1 MDDRCPR
8 KLKQPP
14 THFCPLAVARLRYRD
29 GIKDDSK
36 RKKELTEPKDAPG
49 CPWAVRSHQ
58 HGYCFFKL
66 LEDPQ
71 NPEKFTDSQIAHMI
85 GVSEEAVKKIA
96 DRVLKKAANIKAFK
110 EIKETHGDGPLVE
123 ERLIDGYEDQLN
135 DLSGITITSV
145 AEGEVKLEEDT

>member
-14 THFCPLAVARLRYRD
+14 AHFCPLAVARLRYRD
-29 GIKDDSK
+29 GIKDDPK
-36 RKKELTEPKDAPG
+36 RKKELNEPKDAPG
-49 CPWAVRSHQ
+49 CPWAIRSHA

-66 LEDPQ
+66 MMDPTT
-71 NPEKFTDSQIAHMI
+71 PEKFTDAQIAHME
-85 GVSEEAVKKIA
+85 GLPEPAVKKIA
-96 DRVLKKAANIKAFK
+96 DKCLKKAANIKAFK

-123 ERLIDGYEDQLN
+123 ERLIDGYEDSLN

-145 AEGEVKLEEDT
+145 AEGEVKSDEDA